1 MKKVLVILAGIMAIM
16 VMTGC
21 GKDTPKETTKS
32 NVEEI
37 RIEEIHVE
45 EIQVENIQ
53 VEEIQTE
60 KHYIDDEYE
69 NELNYNSKVNTWDN
83 NNNVTYWD

>member
-37 RIEEIHVE
+37 KVEEIQVE
-45 EIQVENIQ
+45 EIQVENIL
-53 VEEIQTE
+53 VEEIETE
-60 KHYIDDEYE
+60 RIYIDGEYE
-69 NELNYNSKVNTWDN
+69 AELNYNSKVNTWDN

>member
-21 GKDTPKETTKS
+21 GKDAPKETTKS

-37 RIEEIHVE
+37 KIEEIHVE
-45 EIQVENIQ
+45 EIQVEEITTENLL
-53 VEEIQTE
+53 VERS
-60 KHYIDDEYE
+60 YIDEEYE
-69 NELNYNSKVNTWDN
+69 NEVNYNSKVNTWDN